1 MALKQL
7 LICPSSIYSGNAPHC
22 AGLLP
27 TRVAARSAWSA
38 AHDILDRSTQRV
50 SSLVECVATLWDQ
63 KLVLPLP
70 SQARDSLKGLFE
82 SAAQTQVTTLKARVA
97 TDQGRLVEL
106 GDDAMLQG
114 NAVDLGNIFV

>member
-1 MALKQL
+1 
-7 LICPSSIYSGNAPHC
+7 
-22 AGLLP
+22 
-27 TRVAARSAWSA
+27 
-38 AHDILDRSTQRV
+38 V

-97 TDQGRLVEL
+97 TGQGRLVDL
-106 GDDAMLQG
+106 GDDAMLLG
-114 NAVDLGNIFV
+114 AVA